1 MIIFIRIVLIYF
13 IIGCLLGLLLN
24 WEINVVFAD
33 RAKWLNRIPKD
44 EGTKKMILYCVL
56 LWPLCLGMGIY
67 MIMKDRSTIDDRI
80 TNVILDD
87 DFFEEES

>member
-24 WEINVVFAD
+24 WEINVVFSD

-44 EGTKKMILYCVL
+44 EGTKKMILYCVF
-56 LWPLCLGMGIY
+56 LWPLCLGMAIY
-67 MIMKDRSTIDDRI
+67 IIIKDRPTTDEKI
-80 TNVILDD
+80 TNLILDD